1 MKRII
6 FHIGT
11 HKTATTTIQRTLSR
25 NRETLRRQGVL
36 YPILDRSFAPHPD
49 KHLGLFKALLDV
61 EAAVLAERDLLLES
75 FENSGCETLL
85 LSEEHL
91 SWMDPENLRPLEHF
105 AADYRVEAVCL
116 LRRQDI
122 FLESMWNQITK
133 GGENSQSIETYCRR
147 TRIRRRIL
155 YDQMLDGWDRF
166 SDVTALSFDAA
177 KAQGVM
183 SAFCQATGLP
193 ALPETRS
200 MNVSPSVNCALALV
214 EIARAGLEV
223 DRKQLMRAFQGD
235 SSKHL
240 LGHRLRREILD
251 EVADSNQRLEAKYGI
266 RFEAGLPDEQ
276 EQPVTRPDPQAIAQA
291 IAWLSEKERQR
302 GTGRA
307 EGTTR
312 GSDPVTRLRATRRLL
327 AALYPTVSP
336 PDDTGQETPAV
347 PAAGK
352 LARAIWR
359 EEIQAENLSREDRQ
373 ARWQEVKKDRIQV
386 ARRVLGHLN
395 KSGLSLVETDT
406 GDT

>member
-1 MKRII
+1 
-6 FHIGT
+6 
-11 HKTATTTIQRTLSR
+11 
-25 NRETLRRQGVL
+25 
-36 YPILDRSFAPHPD
+36 
-49 KHLGLFKALLDV
+49 
-61 EAAVLAERDLLLES
+61 
-75 FENSGCETLL
+75 
-85 LSEEHL
+85 
-91 SWMDPENLRPLEHF
+91 
-105 AADYRVEAVCL
+105 
-116 LRRQDI
+116 
-122 FLESMWNQITK
+122 
-133 GGENSQSIETYCRR
+133 
-147 TRIRRRIL
+147 
-155 YDQMLDGWDRF
+155 
-166 SDVTALSFDAA
+166 
-177 KAQGVM
+177 
-183 SAFCQATGLP
+183 
-193 ALPETRS
+193 
-200 MNVSPSVNCALALV
+200 
-214 EIARAGLEV
+214 
-223 DRKQLMRAFQGD
+223 MRAFQGD